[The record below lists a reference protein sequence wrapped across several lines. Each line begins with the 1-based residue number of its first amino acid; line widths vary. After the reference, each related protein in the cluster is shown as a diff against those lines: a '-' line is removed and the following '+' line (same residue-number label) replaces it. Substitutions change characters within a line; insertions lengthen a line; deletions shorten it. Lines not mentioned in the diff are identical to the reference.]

1 MFVYSVSKKNRKVKH
16 LQKEITKL
24 ACLADGLVFVMAIAV
39 LNVPAIVLSVLAEN
53 ALLGVYFKVTA
64 HV

>member
-1 MFVYSVSKKNRKVKH
+1 MFVYSVPKKSRKVKH

-24 ACLADGLVFVMAIAV
+24 ACLADGLLFIMAVAA
-39 LNVPAIVLSVLAEN
+39 LNVPAIVLSVLAGN